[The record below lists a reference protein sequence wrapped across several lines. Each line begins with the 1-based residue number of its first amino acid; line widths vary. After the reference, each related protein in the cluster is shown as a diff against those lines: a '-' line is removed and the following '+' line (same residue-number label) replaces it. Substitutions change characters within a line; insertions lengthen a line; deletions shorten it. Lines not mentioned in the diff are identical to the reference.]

1 MVVLAWHS
9 NCWCWKRPTVSYC
22 ARIREYQR
30 YGECYKPPMHIAEFS
45 LPQIATKITHLGDA
59 SLIVAGICCGTE
71 TKTSLK
77 EALCPSTVDYSQ
89 SLGGGCLPS
98 TTSSLAGR

>member
-30 YGECYKPPMHIAEFS
+30 CGECYKLPM
-45 LPQIATKITHLGDA
+45 QIATKITHLGDA
-59 SLIVAGICCGTE
+59 SLIVTGICCGSE

-89 SLGGGCLPS
+89 SLGGGCLPP